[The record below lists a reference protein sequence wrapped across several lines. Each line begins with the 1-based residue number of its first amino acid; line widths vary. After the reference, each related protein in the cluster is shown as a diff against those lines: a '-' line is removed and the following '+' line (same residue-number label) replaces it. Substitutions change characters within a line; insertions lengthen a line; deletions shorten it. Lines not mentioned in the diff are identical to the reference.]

1 MKPEEVIKKSKKK
14 EVDGNKAKPQ
24 HSIAKQYFFLT
35 FKRTNKDKKKM
46 ASLRGNGEID
56 DNTVLIAISLHS

>member
-14 EVDGNKAKPQ
+14 EVEGNKAKPQ

-35 FKRTNKDKKKM
+35 FKRTKTKRKWP
-46 ASLRGNGEID
+46 A
-56 DNTVLIAISLHS
+56 